1 MDEIICPQCGSGQI
15 KLNGDTYYGKQN
27 HKCNICGRQFVI
39 NPKNKVITDEEK
51 YKIKKLLL
59 ERISLRG
66 ICRVMNV
73 SLPWLLDFTVNLYG
87 QTLDNIGIKT
97 EQINEMD
104 GVIFRT
110 LETEADEMWSFVKSK
125 EDKQRIWIAIDIKT
139 KQVIAFHVGDRS
151 ENSAKELWKKIPEI
165 YKKNSVFYTDDW
177 NAYKGVI
184 PKNQHVVADKGSGY
198 TNIIERFNCTLRQR
212 VSRLVRSALSFSKT
226 IENHIGAINYFIYHY
241 NITLY
246 VWHYPQIQ

>member
-1 MDEIICPQCGSGQI
+1 MTK
-15 KLNGDTYYGKQN
+15 KL
-27 HKCNICGRQFVI
+27 HAW
-39 NPKNKVITDEEK
+39 EK
-51 YKIKKLLL
+51 Y
-59 ERISLRG
+59 RY
-66 ICRVMNV
+66 
-73 SLPWLLDFTVNLYG
+73 NLY
-87 QTLDNIGIKT
+87 
-97 EQINEMD
+97 
-104 GVIFRT
+104 
-110 LETEADEMWSFVKSK
+110 
-125 EDKQRIWIAIDIKT
+125 KT